1 MKLSQP
7 LTLVAAMSFAL
18 SAQAVT
24 VSDFGANPPTENVEV
39 SQTIG
44 NASYQWRDNEASR
57 RDLGQSFLAE
67 TSFTLD
73 AFSFQ
78 ADGSIQVGASGS
90 AFTVTIYENNNR
102 DAVGNAISTQ
112 TGTYLTSA
120 SNPVAG
126 NWLMFDLAEN
136 VDVTAGNY
144 YTIML
149 SWNVASV
156 TDQDQVFRIN
166 TDGGDYA
173 PGRLWEYNGTTFTPL
188 GYDMVFTVQAIP
200 EPSTMAYG
208 LGTGVLIVS
217 LFLKRR
223 RNR

>member
-1 MKLSQP
+1 
-7 LTLVAAMSFAL
+7 MSFAL

-24 VSDFGANPPTENVEV
+24 VSDFGASPPTENVEV

-44 NASYQWRDNEASR
+44 NASYQWRNNEDSR

-78 ADGSIQVGASGS
+78 TDGNIQFGASG
-90 AFTVTIYENNNR
+90 AGFTVTIYENNNR
-102 DAVGNAISTQ
+102 DAVGSAISTQ
-112 TGTYLTSA
+112 TGNYITDA
-120 SNPVAG
+120 SNPLAG
-126 NWLMFDLAEN
+126 NWLLFDLAEN
-136 VDVTAGNY
+136 VDVAAGKY

-166 TDGGDYA
+166 TNGGDYL
-173 PGRLWEYNGTTFTPL
+173 PGRLWQYNGTAFEPL
-188 GYDMVFTVQAIP
+188 GYDMAFTVQAIP

-208 LGTGVLIVS
+208 LGAGVLIVS

>member
-1 MKLSQP
+1 MKLSRP

-39 SQTIG
+39 SQTISNG
-44 NASYQWRDNEASR
+44 AYQWRNNEASR

-67 TSFTLD
+67 TDFTLD
-73 AFSFQ
+73 SFSFQ
-78 ADGSIQVGASGS
+78 ANGNVQVGASGA

-102 DAVGNAISTQ
+102 DAVGTAISTQ

-120 SNPVAG
+120 SNPVAS
-126 NWLMFDLAEN
+126 NWLLFDLAEN

-156 TDQDQVFRIN
+156 TDQDQVFQIDS
-166 TDGGDYA
+166 TGTSYL
-173 PGRLWEYNGTTFTPL
+173 PGRLWEYNGTTFTPM
-188 GYDMVFTVQAIP
+188 GYDMAFTVQAIP

-208 LGTGVLIVS
+208 LGAGVLIVS